1 MMSSLLNTC
10 CYLHQARIYGCRRQT
25 YPIVTAL
32 DEADEEK
39 NPVVGG
45 LRDHVV
51 PAHPKLNWENLLVAS
66 DFNPS
71 QDDAQSAIR
80 KQETEEE
87 DMRDIAQ
94 MTSLM

>member
-1 MMSSLLNTC
+1 LLQLLTKP
-10 CYLHQARIYGCRRQT
+10 T
-25 YPIVTAL
+25 KKK
-32 DEADEEK
+32 D
-39 NPVVGG
+39 PVVGG